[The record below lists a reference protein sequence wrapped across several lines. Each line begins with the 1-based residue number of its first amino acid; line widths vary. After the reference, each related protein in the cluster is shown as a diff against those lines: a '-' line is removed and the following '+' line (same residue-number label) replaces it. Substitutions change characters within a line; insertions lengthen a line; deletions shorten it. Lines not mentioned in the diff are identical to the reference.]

1 MKKLKASF
9 TIEAAIIV
17 PITMFIIMAFI
28 YAAFYAHDQ
37 VIEKTDGENY
47 ILESPASY
55 EDEDTQEEDARGIL
69 LKYRAIADGIDFLTE
84 DQQ

>member
-17 PITMFIIMAFI
+17 PLTMFIIMAFI

-37 VIEKTDGENY
+37 VIEKTNGENY
-47 ILESPASY
+47 ILESSASY